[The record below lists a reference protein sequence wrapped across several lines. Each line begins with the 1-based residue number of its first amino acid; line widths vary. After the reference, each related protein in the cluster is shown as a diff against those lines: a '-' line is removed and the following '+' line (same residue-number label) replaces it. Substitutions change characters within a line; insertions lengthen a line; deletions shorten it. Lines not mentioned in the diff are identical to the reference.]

1 MYQKKMPMLILASAK
16 LLFFF
21 EKFLLF
27 SKNQTVFS
35 IKAFFKFLFASFTL
49 MVMSPFCFLLCTMT
63 TYLPLKSMTLL
74 NIFLICFL
82 LFLGLL
88 VSTFIHNLQKY
99 EKKMILSK

>member
-1 MYQKKMPMLILASAK
+1 MLILASAK

-49 MVMSPFCFLLCTMT
+49 INVAFLL
-63 TYLPLKSMTLL
+63 LALHNDNLL
-74 NIFLICFL
+74 AAEEYDLIEHFPH
-82 LFLGLL
+82 LF
-88 VSTFIHNLQKY
+88 FIVFRFISIH
-99 EKKMILSK
+99 IHS